1 MLKVMIEG
9 SSFDSS
15 PISLSA
21 GGQDEQPC
29 EVNNS
34 TTARGSVALAGRM
47 TATTAQ
53 RPRAP
58 DHRDMELLL
67 IVQVILQSSYWS
79 VDTTRKTVESYNPA
93 VNRFTLLRR
102 IAPAS
107 PPQEGGPFIGR
118 LPFPCHS
125 LRSEASITFRVT
137 RQASAARTAGCRRC
151 DN

>member
-1 MLKVMIEG
+1 MN
-9 SSFDSS
+9 S
-15 PISLSA
+15 
-21 GGQDEQPC
+21 
-29 EVNNS
+29 S

-79 VDTTRKTVESYNPA
+79 VDTMRETGKSYNPA

-107 PPQEGGPFIGR
+107 PTQEGGP
-118 LPFPCHS
+118 S
-125 LRSEASITFRVT
+125 
-137 RQASAARTAGCRRC
+137 
-151 DN
+151 